1 MIIRM
6 VSEIEKDM
14 YKHLNEFKGNTNKQ
28 PDEKWKT
35 GI

>member
-1 MIIRM
+1 
-6 VSEIEKDM
+6 M

-35 GI
+35 GIWKRKSEKKNQI